1 MKPRATAFAPAKSG
15 GGNLSWEAAG
25 TTCWSTITNV
35 FGLATSTYNISC
47 DGQQTAYNTF
57 GLVLIPI
64 NETRGTVSLLRV
76 RGYLGTHLAGSP
88 GNGAELREHTVHY
101 ILQLVPKLR
110 HATAPS
116 LPDQEQL
123 LSGNLADDQESIRII
138 HQWVA
143 FPAGEHGLT
152 VTSDGAGQPAETYWW
167 REVDVKSKR
176 RFNRAE
182 YALVL
187 SATIRSNVADLI
199 NAYANLR
206 MLFRADDGL

>member
-1 MKPRATAFAPAKSG
+1 MKRGPSAFAQSKSG
-15 GGNLSWEAAG
+15 GGNLTWEAAG
-25 TTCWSTITNV
+25 STCWSIVSNTMSLVT
-35 FGLATSTYNISC
+35 TSYNIVC
-47 DGQQTAYNTF
+47 NGDDQAYTTF

-64 NETRGTVSLLRV
+64 NETRGTVTLHRV
-76 RGYLGTHLAGSP
+76 RGFLGWTRDARP
-88 GNGAELREHTVHY
+88 DNEAEDREHTGHF

-110 HATAPS
+110 HAVSPS
-116 LPDQEQL
+116 TPDQEQL

-143 FPAGEHGLT
+143 YPAGEHGIM
-152 VTSDGAGQPAETYWW
+152 VNGDAVNSNKSAWF

-187 SATIRSNVADLI
+187 SCTLRSNVADI
-199 NAYANLR
+199 ARYYANLR